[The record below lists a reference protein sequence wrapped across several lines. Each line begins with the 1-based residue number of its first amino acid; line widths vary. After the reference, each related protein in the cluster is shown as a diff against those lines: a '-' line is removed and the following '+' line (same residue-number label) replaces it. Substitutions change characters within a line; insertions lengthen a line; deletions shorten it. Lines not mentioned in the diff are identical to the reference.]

1 MSHFEAHD
9 VLTDSQYGFRKNR
22 SYDTQ
27 LISTV
32 NNLAKGLDKT
42 EQIDAILLDFSKAFD
57 NVALSR
63 LLLKLENYGVRG
75 SLLKWVQD
83 FLSGRTKQVVLE
95 GSCSDTSLVTS
106 GVSQGRVL
114 DPLLFMNLIKDQ
126 PSRVKSRTGMFAD
139 DCLLDRRIKGLQVWE
154 NVWQMEFADT
164 CRSSESLP
172 RKIPLYVHTRY
183 IKQHSE
189 RQTKLSIL
197 ELPSPLIYH

>member
-57 NVALSR
+57 NVAHSR

-106 GVSQGRVL
+106 GVSQCRVL

-126 PSRVKSRTGMFAD
+126 SCHVT
-139 DCLLDRRIKGLQVWE
+139 
-154 NVWQMEFADT
+154 
-164 CRSSESLP
+164 
-172 RKIPLYVHTRY
+172 
-183 IKQHSE
+183 
-189 RQTKLSIL
+189 
-197 ELPSPLIYH
+197 